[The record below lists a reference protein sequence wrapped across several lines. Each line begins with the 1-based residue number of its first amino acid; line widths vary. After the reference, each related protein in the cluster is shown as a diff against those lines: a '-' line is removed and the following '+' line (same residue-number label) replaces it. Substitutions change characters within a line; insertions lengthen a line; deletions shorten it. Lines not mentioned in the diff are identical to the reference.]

1 MIEEEENQV
10 EEMKSEFA
18 RFYNA
23 YLYLLE
29 TSQYLRPEE
38 ALVLKNAIS
47 ILRSKLLARWIAEQK
62 RQYVNT
68 TQLGNTKRITI
79 TDIYRA
85 EPYSSE
91 YHLVK
96 VTYHVDIDEEGIM
109 KHGLDSIET
118 LEEVNM
124 NEVDTPFTFKLQ
136 QRIFNELDEMRE
148 PWRTEIEEAI
158 LRLAYAE
165 TQGALDDEL
174 EELGA
179 KLRKELTLE
188 NIVFLEAIEQTKK
201 EYDEADK

>member
-201 EYDEADK
+201 ECDEADK

>member
-1 MIEEEENQV
+1 MSGEEENQV

-62 RQYVNT
+62 RQVVNT
-68 TQLGNTKRITI
+68 TQIGNTKRITI

-118 LEEVNM
+118 IEEVNT

-165 TQGALDDEL
+165 VQGALDNEL

>member
-1 MIEEEENQV
+1 MIEEENQV
-10 EEMKSEFA
+10 EEMKSDFA

-23 YLYLLE
+23 YLYVQE
-29 TSQYLRPEE
+29 ASQYLRPEE

-47 ILRSKLLARWIAEQK
+47 ILRSKLLTRWVAEQK
-62 RQYVNT
+62 RQVVNT
-68 TQLGNTKRITI
+68 TTMGSTKRVTI

-91 YHLVK
+91 YHLIK
-96 VTYHVDIDEEGIM
+96 VTYHVEIDEEGIM

-118 LEEVNM
+118 IEEVNM
-124 NEVDTPFTFKLQ
+124 NEIDTPFTFKLQ
-136 QRIFNELDEMRE
+136 QRIFDELDDMRE

-174 EELGA
+174 KELEA

-188 NIVFLEAIEQTKK
+188 NIIFLEAIEQTKK